1 MLLVLLLVF
10 APFTLQTVV
19 DALGVPYSLVVLGHD
34 DLVNDKTTLIWDA
47 NDGTCFSMP
56 LELNE
61 TLASVRL
68 FLDPPIDIGLVRVV
82 SKPQPNVVYYLL
94 VDNSNGFPTAEK
106 DDLEGNV
113 WIYGGELSAKVRGV
127 DIHSVTE
134 LCEVSIF
141 RINDNVDKMDLLP
154 QTSGRAASS
163 RQQVTTGKLS
173 WRLIL
178 YATLPVMVVA
188 AILAAVLFWK
198 RKKVP
203 CLRASYASGL
213 HPAKRQG
220 RRSLPLTPDD
230 EEDDSLATF
239 DTSDTAALFHSR
251 ISGQP
256 EWTQSHRNKH
266 HRGSNPDIISDLEFA
281 NHLLEVSHEYATLEP
296 PTERDSSIK
305 NRDV

>member
-10 APFTLQTVV
+10 AHFTSQTVV

-34 DLVNDKTTLIWDA
+34 DLVNDKTTRIWDA
-47 NDGTCFSMP
+47 DDGTCFSMP

-82 SKPQPNVVYYLL
+82 SKP
-94 VDNSNGFPTAEK
+94 
-106 DDLEGNV
+106 
-113 WIYGGELSAKVRGV
+113 
-127 DIHSVTE
+127 H
-134 LCEVSIF
+134 
-141 RINDNVDKMDLLP
+141 LLP

-178 YATLPVMVVA
+178 YATLPVMAVA

-230 EEDDSLATF
+230 EEDSLGHVRHQRHGSSFPQPHLRPARMDPITQEQASSRLESPTSYPTWNLPTTCSKCLMNMPRWSLRPKGTPASRTEMSELQGKIATDPSF
-239 DTSDTAALFHSR
+239 C
-251 ISGQP
+251 
-256 EWTQSHRNKH
+256 
-266 HRGSNPDIISDLEFA
+266 
-281 NHLLEVSHEYATLEP
+281 VTLH
-296 PTERDSSIK
+296 
-305 NRDV
+305 

>member
-1 MLLVLLLVF
+1 
-10 APFTLQTVV
+10 
-19 DALGVPYSLVVLGHD
+19 
-34 DLVNDKTTLIWDA
+34 
-47 NDGTCFSMP
+47 MP

-141 RINDNVDKMDLLP
+141 RIKDNVDKMDLLP

-178 YATLPVMVVA
+178 YATLPVMAVA

-230 EEDDSLATF
+230 EEDSLGHVRHQRHGSSFPQPHLRPARMDPITQEQASSRLESPTSYPTWNLPTTCSKCLMNMPRWSLRPKGTPASRTEMSELQGKIATDPSF
-239 DTSDTAALFHSR
+239 C
-251 ISGQP
+251 
-256 EWTQSHRNKH
+256 
-266 HRGSNPDIISDLEFA
+266 
-281 NHLLEVSHEYATLEP
+281 VTLH
-296 PTERDSSIK
+296 
-305 NRDV
+305 